1 MYPSISPCPGA
12 PSFLLNIGKGTLED
26 ICSWICLEIRYK
38 DSIFVTALTRRTPS
52 LFQFSCLNLKM
63 FDRTKW
69 VLRCRNPPYSMQII
83 KSMRISLAQTGSTEV
98 DRSPAQHPITC
109 QAIISQKKLK
119 IRTKLVN
126 CLRMIMSTMLLALS
140 RFKKLRQKPPV
151 HADAMGAG
159 GSVVEGQIV
168 DGDSENV
175 TRNHWRLHV
184 AEATEP
190 SKCSETSKM
199 VTVKLFCW
207 IGGSWLSQETVEC
220 EEPQAWGWE
229 GSMPNLDL
237 MKLLQFL
244 LTKHDE
250 QVTLSHFSHKHS
262 MYPTYPKI
270 IYLIIS
276 KISEHALV
284 ITHKFTTRLVPLYNL
299 DHIQPEF
306 ASQAPRGAG
315 DGAGH
320 SQAAPSSD
328 KPCRD
333 FAKGHCKYNWRKLE
347 GSRLPQFI
355 QFQRSI
361 ESLQRHHGWDGLSA
375 WNV

>member
-38 DSIFVTALTRRTPS
+38 DSIFVTALTRRTSS

-119 IRTKLVN
+119 TRTKLTKRVN
-126 CLRMIMSTMLLALS
+126 LS
-140 RFKKLRQKPPV
+140 SAKTASPCWC
-151 HADAMGAG
+151 H
-159 GSVVEGQIV
+159 GSWWLCGW
-168 DGDSENV
+168 GTNSG
-175 TRNHWRLHV
+175 WRLG
-184 AEATEP
+184 
-190 SKCSETSKM
+190 KCHSESLKPLNLRN
-199 VTVKLFCW
+199 VPRHPKWRVKLFCW

-250 QVTLSHFSHKHS
+250 QVTLDHFRHKSS
-262 MYPTYPKI
+262 MYLKYPEI

-299 DHIQPEF
+299 DHIQREF

-333 FAKGHCKYNWRKLE
+333 FAKGHCKYNWRKFE

-355 QFQRSI
+355 QFQWSI
-361 ESLQRHHGWDGLSA
+361 E
-375 WNV
+375 